1 MTIFH
6 TFIDDT
12 VGLGSTTVKG
22 IQDDGSEFGIGISSD
37 IYANNIYANN
47 IYSPNVTVGF
57 ARTSFDVIGGI
68 GSITDL
74 YVSGITTLGSTSGS
88 HLDVNGNATFYNN
101 VGIGSAIPQQRLDI
115 GGSIKIDNLI
125 YDVDGQAGQLGWFLT
140 RDASGIRWTN
150 IAPGFG
156 ANIIVLEEG
165 NAITGTVGISSFSGV
180 NFISGSGAS
189 AYELVDLQVN
199 PINPLYADIYIKD
212 FWTKNGSSVYR
223 NSNVGINVS
232 NPAYALDVYG
242 SSNISQNLYVGGPA
256 VLYNSLQVN
265 SGAIIDGNLD
275 VKTNLNIIGITSLSG
290 FVLIDDNVIISGFT
304 TGTIST
310 SLYSNK
316 SGISTYSDY
325 SGIATYAINSG
336 IATYADYSGIATY
349 AIKSGISTYSDYSG
363 ISTYAI
369 NSGIATYAD
378 YSGIAT
384 YSDYSGIATYA
395 INSGIATYADYSGIA
410 TYAIRAG
417 ISTYSD
423 YSGISTYAINSGIAT
438 YADYSGI
445 ATYSDYSG
453 ISTYA
458 INSGIATYAD
468 YSGIATYAIRAG
480 IVTYSDYSGIATYS
494 DYSGISTYAI
504 RAGIAT
510 YSDYSGIS
518 TYAINSGISTYSDYS
533 GISTYATKSGIATYS
548 DTSGISTYITTVQ
561 TTNNID
567 YYIPFVQN
575 STSTVSEIIRVDSGI
590 KYNPSTNSVNL
601 DGNLSIGGTTILYQS
616 VELKSSLI
624 DTNGSAAIGKTD
636 YRLASIGT
644 GVSWR
649 PPGVQTQNA
658 IWVTMDGN
666 DSNSG
671 LLEGDAKRTVGAA
684 AAIAQEG
691 DTIFIRSGVYY
702 ENNPIG
708 LRNDVSVSGQD
719 LRLVTIVPN
728 NPNKD
733 VFHVRRGCLIENLNF
748 AGSNISVEHNGCGAV
763 AFPSTD
769 SIDYAISG
777 YIAPGPATEGS
788 TGRWRSPYI
797 RNCTNFMSKS
807 IGMKINGDHATG
819 TLPGADLKCMVCDSF
834 TQYNENGIG
843 VSITNNGY
851 AQLVSIFTINCDIG
865 IYCDSGGS
873 CDLTNSNS
881 SFGNYGLYA
890 VGLGRTEFT
899 GKVLADTLAESDIVG
914 LTSVFDSTNI
924 PRKPYDGQALW
935 FKIDLNN
942 YPDATGVGIITAP
955 LTKLDSI
962 TVTNGGSGYSSSS
975 PPSVIIIDADLT
987 QNPKGP
993 QGIIAQA
1000 SATVDDASGSI
1011 TAIDVINSGRNYLSS
1026 QDIRISIAGGATAI
1040 ANMAPIYYTVS
1051 ESTESTIPTG
1061 ITTTTFNEFIPYE
1074 LFEGDEIELKRISRI
1089 LTSSHSFEY
1098 IGTGT
1103 SINTSI
1109 PLKGAIPIKANEV
1122 VVKDGAQ
1129 IPFTSTDQKGNFDI
1143 GKGIQIDQ
1151 TTSTIR
1157 GRDFS
1162 RAIQAE
1168 VTPLILALR

>member
-12 VGLGSTTVKG
+12 VGLGATTVKG
-22 IQDDGSEFGIGISSD
+22 VQDDGSEFGIGISSD
-37 IYANNIYANN
+37 IYANSIYANN
-47 IYSPNVTVGF
+47 IYSANLNVAF
-57 ARTSFDVIGGI
+57 ARTAFDVIGGI

-156 ANIIVLEEG
+156 ANMIVLEEG
-165 NAITGTVGISSFSGV
+165 NAITGTIGISSFSGI

-232 NPAYALDVYG
+232 TPAYALDVYG

-325 SGIATYAINSG
+325 SGIATYSN
-336 IATYADYSGIATY
+336 YSGIATY
-349 AIKSGISTYSDYSG
+349 AIKSGISTYS
-363 ISTYAI
+363 
-369 NSGIATYAD
+369 
-378 YSGIAT
+378 
-384 YSDYSGIATYA
+384 
-395 INSGIATYADYSGIA
+395 DYSGIA

-423 YSGISTYAINSGIAT
+423 YSGIATYAIRAGISTYADYSGIAT

-458 INSGIATYAD
+458 I
-468 YSGIATYAIRAG
+468 RAG
-480 IVTYSDYSGIATYS
+480 VVTYSDYSGIATYS

-504 RAGIAT
+504 MAGVVT

-518 TYAINSGISTYSDYS
+518 TYAIRAGVV
-533 GISTYATKSGIATYS
+533 TYS

-748 AGSNISVEHNGCGAV
+748 AGSNISVEHSGCGAV
-763 AFPSTD
+763 AFPSTEQ
-769 SIDYAISG
+769 SDYAISG
-777 YIAPGPATEGS
+777 YIAAGPATEGS

-914 LTSVFDSTNI
+914 LTSVFDSTNV

-935 FKIDLNN
+935 FKINLNN
-942 YPDATGVGIITAP
+942 YPDAAGVGIITAP
-955 LTKLDSI
+955 LTRLDSI

-1122 VVKDGAQ
+1122 VTKDGAQ